1 MEANCVSISTLRV
14 NDTIYIRTSTFFLLL
29 NRTCRDSSIADV
41 LEKNAGRQ
49 IIFRQLNTELI
60 ENNNVSRQYMTKIEA
75 AILCQYYYL
84 NGEKAPI

>member
-1 MEANCVSISTLRV
+1 M
-14 NDTIYIRTSTFFLLL
+14 L
-29 NRTCRDSSIADV
+29 NRTCHDSSIADV

-84 NGEKAPI
+84 NGEKTPIWQVNRNITISKGLKLMETCMLLC